1 MNGKG
6 PNDPEADLYGLAMAF
21 EDEFGSPPAGDV
33 AKTPIGSLDLA
44 VDAMFGYW
52 FDFGDDWWHRIQ
64 VTAITSPQPKVKYP
78 RITQRVGAS
87 PPQYA
92 DFD

>member
-1 MNGKG
+1 
-6 PNDPEADLYGLAMAF
+6 MAF